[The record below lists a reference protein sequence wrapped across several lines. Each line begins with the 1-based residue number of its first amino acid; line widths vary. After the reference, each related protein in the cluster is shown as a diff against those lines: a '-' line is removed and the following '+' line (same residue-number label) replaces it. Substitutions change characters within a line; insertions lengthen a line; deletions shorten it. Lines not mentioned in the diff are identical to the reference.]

1 MKKVI
6 FLFSLIL
13 TSCINKPPSPDN
25 IKIEI
30 INSMFIYEEASF
42 PQCHAST
49 ILETDG
55 GLIAAWFGGTHER
68 HPDVCIYV
76 SLMKNNKWSDP
87 VMAAD
92 GVINDTLRY
101 PCWNPV
107 LFKRN
112 NNDIILFYKV
122 GPNPREWWGAYKISK
137 DSGKTWSSAIQ
148 IPDKLLGPIKNKP
161 VVLKNGNILH
171 PSSIETPQDWKVH
184 MEISDQELKSW
195 QKINID
201 NGSFNAIQPTILI
214 YRDRSIQILCRSRE
228 QRVVESWSKDQGKTW
243 TPLKATS
250 IVNNNSG
257 LDAVSLSN
265 GLQILVCNPIEKGR
279 NKLSVLA
286 SNNGLD
292 WKEMKILEDQ
302 AEGEYSYPAI
312 IAGSDGTLHV
322 TYTYKRER
330 VKYVHLKVNKK

>member
-6 FLFSLIL
+6 FLFSLML

-49 ILETDG
+49 VLETDAG
-55 GLIAAWFGGTHER
+55 ILAAWFGGTYER

-122 GPNPREWWGAYKISK
+122 GPNPREWWGMYKISK
-137 DSGKTWSSAIQ
+137 DSGKTWSSATQ

-161 VVLKNGNILH
+161 VILENGDILY
-171 PSSIETPQDWKVH
+171 PGSIETSEAWKVH

-286 SNNGLD
+286 SNNGED
-292 WKEMKILEDQ
+292 WKEMLILEDQ
-302 AEGEYSYPAI
+302 AEGEFSYPAI
-312 IAGSDGTLHV
+312 IAGSDETLHI
-322 TYTYKRER
+322 TYTYKRELI
-330 VKYVHLKVNKK
+330 KYVHLKVNKK